1 MTTKKY
7 DKSTELGLVAL
18 VQGTTLSDDEKLPIL
33 WQLVLASHGTI
44 IKAVT
49 AICKGIDLDE
59 REQMVL
65 DIEIK
70 LIEQFDRYNPEKSRV
85 NTWISMRARCLCLD
99 MLRANKHQYW
109 TTLQEA
115 DNEL

>member
-7 DKSTELGLVAL
+7 DKSTELGLVDL
-18 VQGTTLSDDEKLPIL
+18 VQGVTLSESDRLAIV
-33 WQLVLASHGTI
+33 WNLVLASHGTI
-44 IKAVT
+44 IRTVT
-49 AICKGIDLDE
+49 GICKGIDLDE

-70 LIEQFDRYNPEKSRV
+70 LVEQFNRYDATKSRV
-85 NTWISMRARCLCLD
+85 NTWISMRARCLTLD
-99 MLRANKHQYW
+99 MLRANKHQHW
-109 TTLQEA
+109 VELKEA